1 MKESKK
7 TLINM
12 VNHLLKGTTIEE
24 IKKKRGGLLKYPIY
38 MSKEFMETDVTE
50 LDLSP
55 RSYNCLKRAGF
66 DRVGILVDNM
76 EGREDLLKIRNL
88 GKKSADEIMTHI
100 FLFQFSLL
108 SSERQITYLH
118 RLKELNGVL

>member
-24 IKKKRGGLLKYPIY
+24 IKKKLGGLLKYPIY

-108 SSERQITYLH
+108 SSERQRTYLQ
-118 RLKELNGVL
+118 RVEELNGVL